1 MKRGTTL
8 KQYFTQAQIDA
19 AIAAAPEH
27 VDDPDAPYD
36 MNDPAAIHA
45 YWSKATLTFPGGH
58 PHQAPL
64 WKTGGQR
71 VPLAPQKEDQTE
83 SSQLEAEHK

>member
-1 MKRGTTL
+1 MKQGFTL

-27 VDDPDAPYD
+27 VDAPDSPYD
-36 MNDPAAIHA
+36 MNDPEAIHA

-58 PHQAPL
+58 PHQDPL
-64 WKTGGQR
+64 WRARGQR
-71 VPLAPQKEDQTE
+71 LQLTQQEDDQTE
-83 SSQLEAEHK
+83 TSQLEAEHK